1 MTDKREWRYSS
12 RVDLNG
18 FRLGLLAGA
27 LLLLPAGALPAA
39 APSNGVPVEAR
50 IQAFRGKVRIE
61 GAYLMK
67 VGAKVGE
74 GTRILTGPNSSVSL
88 RLPDA
93 SIVTL
98 PSMSTIRIIR
108 LRRIGRGNVYDRRF
122 VLEAGRS
129 EYQVTPNHKD
139 GSRFDVQTPV
149 SVAAVRGTI
158 FRVSLPADGGA
169 NAEVLRGNVA
179 VAGHTD
185 GINLPQ
191 GFGAHAD
198 SISAGIPVRLLSA
211 PRIQSVQDTELG
223 PETVLIVPV
232 PGAHSYHVQLAK
244 DKAFTALLDENS
256 GPKPRLAIKPT
267 AVGLFYLRVTALD
280 ADGLE
285 GMPNW
290 VTYHHDAPGK

>member
-1 MTDKREWRYSS
+1 MDR
-12 RVDLNG
+12 NG

-39 APSNGVPVEAR
+39 PPSGGPNSVPVEAR
-50 IQAFRGKVRIE
+50 IQSFRGKVRIE

-108 LRRIGRGNVYDRRF
+108 LRRIGNVYDRRF

-185 GINLPQ
+185 GIDLPQ

-198 SISAGIPVRLLSA
+198 RISAGTPVRLLSA

-223 PETVLIVPV
+223 PETVLIIPV

-256 GPKPRLAIKPT
+256 GPRPRLAIKPT
-267 AVGLFYLRVTALD
+267 AVGLYYLRVTALD